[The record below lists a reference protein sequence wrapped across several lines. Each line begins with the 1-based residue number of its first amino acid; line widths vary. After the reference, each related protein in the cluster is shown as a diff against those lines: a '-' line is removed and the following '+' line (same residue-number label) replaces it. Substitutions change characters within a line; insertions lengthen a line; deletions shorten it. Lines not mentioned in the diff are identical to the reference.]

1 MGDEVHMPMETVQAE
16 ALGRIVAAEMAC
28 EEIETDELMVQ
39 VAASAHCTNVAGMPS
54 DQAGAWMEQWLAPPE
69 SHERIP
75 QHRWDERVGMIADRL
90 CAPCPVRQE
99 CLALAERLPSY
110 YAGWI
115 RGGVAPAHRRL
126 EPASEIEPVK
136 VGGLELVT
144 CTICGG
150 SHYASTCDRRIGG
163 GSR

>member
-1 MGDEVHMPMETVQAE
+1 MPEETVQGD
-16 ALGRIVAAEMAC
+16 ALARVFDAEMAC
-28 EEIETDELMVQ
+28 EGYTTDELMVQ
-39 VAASAHCTNVAGMPS
+39 VAASAYCTNVAGMTA
-54 DQAGAWMEQWLAPPE
+54 DQAGAWMEQWLAPQE

-75 QHRWDERVGMIADRL
+75 QHRWDERVGMVADRL
-90 CAPCPVRQE
+90 CAPCPVRQA

-126 EPASEIEPVK
+126 EPADVESEAVPV
-136 VGGLELVT
+136 GTLELVT

-150 SHYASTCDRRIGG
+150 SHYASTCTTRNGG